1 MDIGTQA
8 TAIAD
13 PSTGIEAA
21 AAARARILD
30 FCGSALAAYG
40 IDPGA
45 ASDDLDLRASGAI
58 DSLGF
63 VELVVALEE
72 TFGIELELEDVD
84 PEKLTVLGPL
94 SEQVG
99 AQVVAA
105 RGGRNEV

>member
-1 MDIGTQA
+1 MDNGTQA
-8 TAIAD
+8 AAIAE
-13 PSTGIEAA
+13 PSTRIEAA
-21 AAARARILD
+21 AAARAKILD

-40 IDPGA
+40 IDPAA

-72 TFGIELELEDVD
+72 AFGLELELEDLD
-84 PEKLTVLGPL
+84 PEMLTVLGPL
-94 SEQVG
+94 SEHVG

-105 RGGRNEV
+105 RGAAE

>member
-1 MDIGTQA
+1 METDTGAAA
-8 TAIAD
+8 TVESPD
-13 PSTGIEAA
+13 RVEAA
-21 AAARARILD
+21 AAARTKILD

-84 PEKLTVLGPL
+84 PEQLTVLGPL
-94 SEQVG
+94 SRHVG
-99 AQVVAA
+99 AQVAA
-105 RGGRNEV
+105 AAGAGE